1 VSLPFAWTQPWHR
14 VRQQAL
20 DDYGQH
26 VGQPVEELPTPALLL
41 AADALDRNIAT
52 MAAALAGGTVAL
64 RPHTKVQKSP
74 DLALRQIAAGAV
86 GITVATVWE
95 AAAMAAAGVGDLL
108 VANQVLGRD
117 KVRALAALAGRAAV
131 TVAVDDAAN
140 IADLSAAATAAG
152 AELGVLVDLDVG
164 MARCGARSPA
174 AAVALADAAAASPGL
189 RLAGIQAYEGHC
201 MLEPDPATRL
211 RLATEAM
218 DYAAEVSAAVTTRH
232 PEATTVS
239 GGGTGTYRIT
249 GQHPAVTELQ
259 SGSYVFMDAFHGDL
273 VDGFEKSLT
282 VLSTVVARHG
292 DTVILDAGRKSI
304 GIDFVLPPI
313 LGHDY
318 VARYYAEEHALF
330 DTDPGFAARPG
341 DLLRLVPGYAPTTVN
356 LYDVF
361 HVVRNGRVEGI
372 WPVFP
377 RGPGH
382 HGLLAALC
390 GDG

>member
-1 VSLPFAWTQPWHR
+1 VGGPPGWTRPWR
-14 VRQQAL
+14 RAQREAL
-20 DDYGQH
+20 DDYGRDL
-26 VGQPVEELPTPALLL
+26 GRPVEELPTPALLL
-41 AADALDRNIAT
+41 DAAALERNIAT

-74 DLALRQIAAGAV
+74 DLALRQVEAGAV
-86 GITVATVWE
+86 GVTVATVWE
-95 AAAMAAAGVGDLL
+95 AAAMAAAGVGDVL
-108 VANQVLGRD
+108 VANQVVGRD
-117 KVRALAALAGRAAV
+117 KIRALAALAGRAAV
-131 TVAVDDAAN
+131 TVAVDDAGN

-152 AELGVLVDLDVG
+152 AALGVLVDLDVG
-164 MARCGARSPA
+164 MGRCGARSLA
-174 AAVALADAAAASPGL
+174 AALALAGAAATSPGL
-189 RLAGIQAYEGHC
+189 RLRGIQAYEGHC

-218 DYAAEVSAAVTTRH
+218 DYAAEVSAAVTGKH

-249 GQHPAVTELQ
+249 GRHPAVTELQ
-259 SGSYVFMDAFHGDL
+259 SGSYVFMDAFHGEL
-273 VDGFEKSLT
+273 VDGFEQSLT
-282 VLSTVVARHG
+282 VLSTVLARHG

-304 GIDFVLPPI
+304 GIDFVSPPI

-318 VARYYAEEHALF
+318 LARYYAEEHALF

-361 HVVRNGRVEGI
+361 HVVRDGRVERI